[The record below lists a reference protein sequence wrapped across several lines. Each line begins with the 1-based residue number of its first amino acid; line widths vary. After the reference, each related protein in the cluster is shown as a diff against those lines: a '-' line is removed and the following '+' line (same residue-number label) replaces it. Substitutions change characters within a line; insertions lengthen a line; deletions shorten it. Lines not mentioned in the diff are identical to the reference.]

1 MSSFENI
8 SAKNN
13 DSPIFVKKSSYIDN
27 KFCKYFNELFFS
39 KIDSNY
45 YLRNHGEILLRIH
58 MMTKF
63 GTDISSSEMS
73 LLSLGP
79 CETSKTTKSC

>member
-1 MSSFENI
+1 MIGQFLWKKVHILNSVNI
-8 SAKNN
+8 STN
-13 DSPIFVKKSSYIDN
+13 Y
-27 KFCKYFNELFFS
+27 FFS

-45 YLRNHGEILLRIH
+45 YLRNHGEILLRIY

-63 GTDISSSEMS
+63 GTDISPSEMS